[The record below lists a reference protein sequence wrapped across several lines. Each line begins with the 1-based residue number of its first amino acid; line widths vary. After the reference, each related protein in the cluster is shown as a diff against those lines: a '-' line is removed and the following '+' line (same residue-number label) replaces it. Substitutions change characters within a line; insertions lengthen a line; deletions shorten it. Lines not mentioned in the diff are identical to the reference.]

1 MSIERM
7 RVDRP
12 QKKNETS
19 CRNRHSETF
28 LRKSSRAYLFGSRS
42 SWQSFKS
49 EVSFSTVEVS
59 VLPFLR
65 LWQVKVQS
73 LAAPFKLVNSKKADK
88 GIFFSWPLFQIRNW
102 VYYKNWV
109 VHLQQKSPRKF
120 FVISHLQQ
128 LKMIVTHC
136 ILATL
141 LSMVCKYTWLLSSVK
156 HVYKILKL
164 ELVNLFVLACPS
176 VKSYSL
182 TICMFI

>member
-156 HVYKILKL
+156 HV
-164 ELVNLFVLACPS
+164 
-176 VKSYSL
+176 
-182 TICMFI
+182 